1 MNQPARRKSK
11 KRKVPNWL
19 LRTAGFVLIKLMTAW
34 MNTLHM
40 RMWRQAANADPGDDA
55 FAGPALYIFWHEYI
69 PLPIYIRPN
78 CRLTMLLSQHGD
90 AEVLSHVAGYAGMQ
104 VVRGS
109 TFRGGSL
116 ALRKLLDSSPD
127 MSLAIVPDGP
137 RGPRRQVAQ
146 GCVYVSSRM
155 QIPIV
160 ALGIAYERPWR
171 VRRAWDKFAI
181 PRPFSRCRVVVSPR
195 IQVPTNL
202 SREELEQHRLWIQQ
216 QLLGL
221 TQLAEDWAEGRCS
234 LPGNEALYRHGPGHL
249 KNAPQR
255 LPQIDDY
262 PIQLP
267 DATVDNMADRSVA
280 NTRQDMETID
290 GRCEVRHAG

>member
-1 MNQPARRKSK
+1 MNQAARRKFK
-11 KRKVPNWL
+11 KRKLPDWL

-137 RGPRRQVAQ
+137 RGPRRQLAQ
-146 GCVYVSSRM
+146 GCVYVSSRL

-160 ALGIAYERPWR
+160 ALGIAYDHPWR

-195 IQVPTNL
+195 IQVPANL

-216 QLLGL
+216 QLLRL
-221 TQLAEDWAEGRCS
+221 TQLAEDWAEGRCT
-234 LPGNEALYRHGPGHL
+234 LPGSEALYRHGPGHL

-255 LPQIDDY
+255 LPQTADY
-262 PIQLP
+262 QVQLP
-267 DATVDNMADRSVA
+267 DCPIDNISNHAGKISHGQVESIND
-280 NTRQDMETID
+280 
-290 GRCEVRHAG
+290 RCEVRHAG